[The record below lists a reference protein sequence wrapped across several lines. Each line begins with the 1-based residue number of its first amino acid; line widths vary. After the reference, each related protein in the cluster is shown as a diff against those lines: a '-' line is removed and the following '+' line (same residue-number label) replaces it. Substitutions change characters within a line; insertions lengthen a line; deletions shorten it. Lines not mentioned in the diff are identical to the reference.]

1 MLGGAA
7 AGWCS
12 TRSLCSHAH
21 GLTGAAAAADRAA
34 SGGEGVLERVG
45 DGGVGYG
52 SPQGELRWG
61 MTPSIFIFA
70 YLKK

>member
-21 GLTGAAAAADRAA
+21 GPTGAAAADRAA
-34 SGGEGVLERVG
+34 SGGGGGSSGEGW
-45 DGGVGYG
+45 GGG
-52 SPQGELRWG
+52 G
-61 MTPSIFIFA
+61 MGRHKAS
-70 YLKK
+70 

>member
-21 GLTGAAAAADRAA
+21 GLTGAAAADRAA
-34 SGGEGVLERVG
+34 SGGGSSGEGWGR
-45 DGGVGYG
+45 GGVGDG